1 MGPRSAAWLADRSRP
16 PATSRFAAIQAPAQ
30 PAARDAA
37 RQERQPLSGWQT
49 APQANT
55 APTAKRPKVS
65 RYADRMLILLVL
77 VAGLWAGLQNTL
89 AGGGSFIT
97 LPALIVAGMSPLAA
111 NITSTV
117 ALFPGQVTAGLAGRS
132 LVSGI
137 GKLSFR
143 ALFVLSLAGGAAG
156 GLLLLN
162 TPPTLFARLVP
173 WLVLFAT
180 AVFAWGSFR
189 SKPPDGETHIGSR
202 TAAAA
207 QFLIGIY
214 GGYFGGGIGFL
225 MLAALTLA
233 GLSTR
238 NAGAT
243 KNALASVMNA
253 AAVVLFVF
261 SPQVHWLQAAVLGAG
276 AIVGGLAG
284 TWALKRV
291 NERGL
296 RIAIVCVGVAL
307 TIGLFVRPI

>member
-1 MGPRSAAWLADRSRP
+1 
-16 PATSRFAAIQAPAQ
+16 
-30 PAARDAA
+30 
-37 RQERQPLSGWQT
+37 
-49 APQANT
+49 
-55 APTAKRPKVS
+55 
-65 RYADRMLILLVL
+65 MLLLVL

-97 LPALIVAGMSPLAA
+97 LPARIVSGMSPLAA

-117 ALFPGQVTAGLAGRS
+117 ALFPGQVTSGLAGRS
-132 LVSGI
+132 LVTGV
-137 GKLSFR
+137 GRLTFR
-143 ALFVLSLAGGAAG
+143 WLFALSLVGGAVG

-162 TPPTLFARLVP
+162 TPPTVFARLVP

-189 SKPPDGETHIGSR
+189 RKPLAGTSHIGPK
-202 TAAAA
+202 TAGFA

-253 AAVVLFVF
+253 AAVMLFAF

-284 TWALKRV
+284 AWALKRV
-291 NERGL
+291 NERAL
-296 RIAIVCVGVAL
+296 RGAIVCIGVAL
-307 TIGLFVRPI
+307 TIGLFSRPI

>member
-1 MGPRSAAWLADRSRP
+1 M
-16 PATSRFAAIQAPAQ
+16 T
-30 PAARDAA
+30 
-37 RQERQPLSGWQT
+37 
-49 APQANT
+49 
-55 APTAKRPKVS
+55 
-65 RYADRMLILLVL
+65 
-77 VAGLWAGLQNTL
+77 
-89 AGGGSFIT
+89 
-97 LPALIVAGMSPLAA
+97 PLAA

-132 LVSGI
+132 LVSGV

-143 ALFVLSLAGGAAG
+143 ALFILSLIGGAAG

-162 TPPTLFARLVP
+162 TPATVFARLVP
-173 WLVLFAT
+173 WLVMFAT

-189 SKPPDGETHIGSR
+189 RKPVEGTAHIGPR
-202 TAAAA
+202 TAAVA
-207 QFLIGIY
+207 QFLIGVY

-233 GLSTR
+233 GLPTR

-253 AAVVLFVF
+253 AAVVLFVT
-261 SPQVHWLQAAVLGAG
+261 SPQVHWLEALVLGAG

-291 NERGL
+291 NERAL
-296 RIAIVCVGVAL
+296 RIGIVALGIAL
-307 TIGLFVRPI
+307 TIGLFVRPV